1 MPSAQRQSTAGTS
14 TQRRGN
20 AVEFPPYE
28 HLSHPLNV
36 SAQRAL
42 ANLRLTHHLA
52 KFQKQLDYAG
62 ESITSS
68 AGEINDRL
76 ASKRERVRKRKAK
89 RQQQGLEDDEEQEEK
104 ERSVEELQSKVE
116 RMTQRMDDNLRKVID
131 GQHALQRLDIT
142 LQEIVANAANAATQA
157 TQHTTQQPT
166 QGTQRRRR
174 QRLSADREEEDEDY
188 EDFEPTD
195 PGATAS
201 QAPATIDLFRQK
213 VQRDKDRYQS
223 LSLGTRY
230 SEHNTYVN
238 FRKLVH
244 DAQNG
249 EEGPPLPHASTWFI
263 DGEAPAPGITTR
275 SGAVAAENDSDDDIA
290 IARERISTKCP
301 LTLKEFEEPLTSRKC
316 PHSFEKDAIMQMIAQ
331 SSARIGGS
339 NRRGARDGEQ
349 VVQCPV
355 PGCKEMLTAGDLHT
369 DPLLLRKIRRI
380 QQSRLDEDASDS
392 DVEVPGTQRRAE
404 EIVSG
409 SEDDAATSRRRT
421 KRLKSVAPKI
431 ERRSGVVAATSRGT
445 QRPSRSSGVVV
456 DLGVSDDEEVG

>member
-42 ANLRLTHHLA
+42 ANLRSTHSLA
-52 KFQKQLDYAG
+52 KLQKQLDYAG
-62 ESITSS
+62 ESVTSS

-76 ASKRERVRKRKAK
+76 ASKLEHVRKRKAK

-104 ERSVEELQSKVE
+104 ERNVEELQSKVE
-116 RMTQRMDDNLRKVID
+116 GMTQRMDANLRKVID
-131 GQHALQRLDIT
+131 GQHALQRLDMT
-142 LQEIVANAANAATQA
+142 LQEIVANAATQA
-157 TQHTTQQPT
+157 TPRTTQQPM

-174 QRLSADREEEDEDY
+174 QHLGADGEEEDEDY

-213 VQRDKDRYQS
+213 VQRDKDKYQS

-244 DAQNG
+244 DAQHG
-249 EEGPPLPHASTWFI
+249 EDGPPLPHASTWFT
-263 DGEAPAPGITTR
+263 DGAAPAPGITTR
-275 SGAVAAENDSDDDIA
+275 SGAGAAENDSDDDIA
-290 IARERISTKCP
+290 IARERISTECP

-316 PHSFEKDAIMQMIAQ
+316 PHSFEKNAIMQMIAQ
-331 SSARIGGS
+331 SSARTGGS

-380 QQSRLDEDASDS
+380 QQSRLDEDESYS

-409 SEDDAATSRRRT
+409 SEDDAAASRRRT

-431 ERRSGVVAATSRGT
+431 ERKSGVVAATPRGT

-456 DLGVSDDEEVG
+456 DLGVSDDEEMG